1 MSLNNYWPAPWV
13 GSMCDPWNT
22 GGRYLTPLPYNPENI
37 TPSPPCG
44 IEISDALKEY
54 LKNARKDEAKEML
67 KKKHGIDHVIFNG
80 DATIV
85 FWNDGEKTVV
95 KRSEGECDDREKAI
109 LTAFAIKTLGGKPE
123 FNKMVRKALKDKEPK
138 RYHWTDICKIRF
150 DEFEKEDNNRL
161 VPFMLGIEKVFDQF
175 GYLSM
180 MKLRELAE
188 KHDIF
193 KNGHEPFEMC
203 KFELKHPDKQM
214 LVWKNRDD
222 FGLVREQDSKTGRWY
237 NHIYIRRSPEPM
249 PYPDDGKGEEE

>member
-1 MSLNNYWPAPWV
+1 MRLNNYWPAPWV
-13 GSMCDPWNT
+13 GSYIDPWDVT
-22 GGRYLTPLPYNPENI
+22 GSYLRPVPYNPENI

-44 IEISDALKEY
+44 VEISDALKEY
-54 LKNARKDEAKEML
+54 LKNARKDEL

-123 FNKMVRKALKDKEPK
+123 LNKMMRKAFTDKEPK

-150 DEFEKEDNNRL
+150 YKPDPLGNALPDKKLKD
-161 VPFMLGIEKVFDQF
+161 FMNDIEKNFEMF
-175 GYLSM
+175 GYISLG
-180 MKLRELAE
+180 KLRDLVAYHDILKNGPAPFELPKFDWSHVDARLGWTNLKDFGIAKAYDAE
-188 KHDIF
+188 K
-193 KNGHEPFEMC
+193 K
-203 KFELKHPDKQM
+203 
-214 LVWKNRDD
+214 
-222 FGLVREQDSKTGRWY
+222 RWY
-237 NHIYIRRSPEPM
+237 DHIYIRRSPEPM